1 MSVMLFTRTVPSFE
15 YSLYIIPMKI
25 TEIFLNQTTEN
36 KYRNEIMQKKKGGN
50 FPQVSR
56 SEPRSQ
62 IGQTLRWVFSVNFA
76 RYGKLRPPGGYQGL
90 PQQNKL
96 KFSDL
101 QVSAGDIY
109 DGPISLLQAKSM

>member
-1 MSVMLFTRTVPSFE
+1 
-15 YSLYIIPMKI
+15 MKI

-36 KYRNEIMQKKKGGN
+36 KYRNEIMQKKGGN

-56 SEPRSQ
+56 SEPRSK
-62 IGQTLRWVFSVNFA
+62 IGQTLRWVFSANFA

-96 KFSDL
+96 KFSNL